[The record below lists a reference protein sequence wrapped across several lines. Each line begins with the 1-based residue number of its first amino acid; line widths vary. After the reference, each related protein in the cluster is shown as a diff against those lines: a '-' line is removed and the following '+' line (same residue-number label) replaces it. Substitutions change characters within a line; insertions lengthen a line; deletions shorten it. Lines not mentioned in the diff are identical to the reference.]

1 MELDSN
7 DDEFNELLNDYSTL
21 TMKFQEFE
29 ENILKLMENK
39 QTIEKET
46 EKLSTDN
53 TQELKKLKETED
65 SMKLEL
71 NKLNSE
77 KSKDEKILRELKKN
91 THDNFMNGDIVKMIP
106 ELYMATIYYDEPESS
121 ASKKLKNK
129 KEQEYINEIMDS
141 LRVINFLIYL

>member
-1 MELDSN
+1 MELDTN

>member
-7 DDEFNELLNDYSTL
+7 DEFNELLNDYSTL

-29 ENILKLMENK
+29 ENILKLMDNKQIIEKDIEKLSIENK
-39 QTIEKET
+39 QEI
-46 EKLSTDN
+46 
-53 TQELKKLKETED
+53 KKLKDTED